1 MVIWQLAREPELF
14 NYSITK
20 LLITKS
26 FMETPPQTLP
36 NLRLALMK
44 AVTAYRSAM
53 IELTRQLVAI
63 PTENPPGNCYQQA
76 LEVILQ
82 HLKELQFPEVRV
94 EGDCVLAFVG
104 AGTPTLYFSGH
115 YDVVPAQYASQF
127 DPRIKGNN
135 LFGRGSS
142 DMKSGLAAMIYAAKV
157 MQECSVA
164 LHGRIGL
171 VFVPDEETAGPRG
184 SRYLAERGI
193 LGQDAIGMLT
203 PEPTGGVVWNANRGA
218 ITLKVT
224 IKGKPAHVGMQH
236 EGVNAFEGMLEL
248 AGEIQKLKKEV
259 ETRITEYNLA
269 PAAARHSILMIGG
282 RSESGTNFNVVPGSA
297 WFTIDRRVNP
307 EERLEQEKQRLLA
320 VLEAARA
327 KGIELEVEILQEGA
341 SAGTRPGSRLEQAL
355 AHSIQEVTG
364 KEPAIEMCP
373 GLLETRFYAA
383 AEIPAFAYGPGLLTV
398 SHGPNEFVPIE
409 RIVQC
414 AEVYALTA
422 LQMLA

>member
-1 MVIWQLAREPELF
+1 
-14 NYSITK
+14 
-20 LLITKS
+20 
-26 FMETPPQTLP
+26 
-36 NLRLALMK
+36 
-44 AVTAYRSAM
+44 
-53 IELTRQLVAI
+53 
-63 PTENPPGNCYQQA
+63 
-76 LEVILQ
+76 
-82 HLKELQFPEVRV
+82 
-94 EGDCVLAFVG
+94 
-104 AGTPTLYFSGH
+104 
-115 YDVVPAQYASQF
+115 
-127 DPRIKGNN
+127 
-135 LFGRGSS
+135 
-142 DMKSGLAAMIYAAKV
+142 
-157 MQECSVA
+157 
-164 LHGRIGL
+164 
-171 VFVPDEETAGPRG
+171 
-184 SRYLAERGI
+184 
-193 LGQDAIGMLT
+193 MLT

-307 EERLEQEKQRLLA
+307 EERLEQEKQRLLT